1 MGWTFKMETTK
12 FNLLFENIMA
22 DLHAAE
28 VTYKTLHD
36 TVLDIIAEH
45 IGMDSN
51 EILEQNW
58 NIDAYIA
65 GEQDIISFVNDG
77 FSNEVTRAE
86 AQEKAGKL
94 LIVDLEGLPLD
105 EDTYNELIE
114 SKSLYDDILSAVQNS
129 CCPEVEDIFMK

>member
-1 MGWTFKMETTK
+1 MKTSK
-12 FNLLFENIMA
+12 FNLLFEDIMA
-22 DLHAAE
+22 DLQFAQ

-36 TVLDIIAEH
+36 TVLDILANY
-45 IGMDSN
+45 IGMPTN

-58 NIDAYIA
+58 DIDAYIA
-65 GEQDIISFVNDG
+65 NEQDIISFVNGG

-94 LIVDLEGLPLD
+94 LVIDLEGLPLD
-105 EDTYNELIE
+105 QETYNELIE
-114 SKSLYDDILSAVQNS
+114 SESLHEEILSAVQNS